1 MALPREQCI
10 SVFQSGTPNP
20 PALLRFPFPSYS
32 SRNEPFPLSLASLA
46 SFRRSHPVTDGKSHR
61 IDPLRLESIIRPA
74 LVRKPASLRFPFIY
88 STPSSSSSSLFP
100 FLLLF
105 LLFSLRSEKRIFERK
120 ERDISRCVALANE
133 EIILIGGGL
142 IKGKS
147 IWGEKVA
154 GNQFAS

>member
-1 MALPREQCI
+1 MALPREQYI

-20 PALLRFPFPSYS
+20 PALPRFPFPSYS

-88 STPSSSSSSLFP
+88 STPSSSSSSSLFP

-105 LLFSLRSEKRIFERK
+105 LLFFSSFREEDFREGKRETYL
-120 ERDISRCVALANE
+120 DA
-133 EIILIGGGL
+133 
-142 IKGKS
+142 
-147 IWGEKVA
+147 
-154 GNQFAS
+154 

>member
-88 STPSSSSSSLFP
+88 STPSSSSSSSLFP

-105 LLFSLRSEKRIFERK
+105 LLFSLRSEKRIFER
-120 ERDISRCVALANE
+120 ERERHISMRSVC
-133 EIILIGGGL
+133 
-142 IKGKS
+142 
-147 IWGEKVA
+147 
-154 GNQFAS
+154 

>member
-88 STPSSSSSSLFP
+88 STPSSSSSSSLFP

-105 LLFSLRSEKRIFERK
+105 LLFSLRSEKRIFER
-120 ERDISRCVALANE
+120 ERERHISMRSAC
-133 EIILIGGGL
+133 
-142 IKGKS
+142 
-147 IWGEKVA
+147 
-154 GNQFAS
+154 